1 MTRYVSSNTRHV
13 FHGAIEDVELI
24 REYVS
29 QAAINQGI
37 MGGFS
42 NLNEMNHSLQW
53 EARGFQKETTTIEA
67 GLGYVDDRSGR
78 IIDRFVATVDEPLV
92 GDKQTDMRI
101 ADTVSN
107 LFPWLVDRRSVEQN
121 WYAPHQNGRS
131 EGPENEPFV
140 VDSLYTAA
148 WIGTYGSAWVYY
160 PPMNAFSSG
169 HPMTFG
175 DVIGGDSKSHDLPFV
190 KPNLPRNNPTRRAFL
205 GDPYA
210 DLARPGLSLI
220 TAMAPIYFTGTFG
233 NYTYNDTYIAST
245 GVDIAIQS
253 TSCLLD
259 TLLDKMTVASFAII
273 VDLNFHAI
281 VISQTVVERI
291 YPRRT
296 GFEEARVTYSL
307 VDGSVVDDRRN
318 QTYMVSDTI
327 HEGLIK
333 LENANWQDL
342 LLDVQRMHPGERG
355 VSKLNITL
363 TGELQPRE
371 FYVMY
376 ERWDGVADWVMLAF
390 APTKNVDH
398 AIDVGLYNTGSYLNE
413 AHIELTAEWG
423 HPLFGEAI
431 LVNNGALDVAVT
443 SKTTPTWFSL
453 YPDNV
458 FMRTL
463 AAGETLPLQF
473 NVDTVALE
481 VGAVSFALTFNIQD
495 DDYPDCFY
503 NQDISLPVTIKITP
517 KDCITLTGDPMRV
530 AAADGTCVCLPIS
543 VEIGRTCCPYI
554 VLVPSIFIPLAILG
568 LVGVYLYVDLK
579 RKQADSVWLIK
590 PSDLHFDH
598 TPEVLGR
605 GTFGLVVR
613 AEYRGTQVA
622 VKRVIPPQRQGLN
635 KSVRD
640 IVEKE
645 NLRPMYWRN
654 SPEPS
659 PYFSFRSSIHG
670 STGTDNQISIETTA
684 TTDRSLSSMADT
696 MQYAKLKAAFVSE
709 MRLLSRLRH
718 PCITTIMGAVIKSGE
733 EPLLIMELMDLG
745 SLFDL
750 LHNETLP
757 LEGYILLQILRDIS
771 QGMRF
776 LHAASPQVIHCDL
789 KTHNVLVDSKFR
801 AKIADFGLSQKKQV
815 GAVGTPYW
823 MAPELLRG
831 ESVNTAASDVY
842 SFGIVLYEVYSRS
855 LPYDGEDFDKTIE
868 KICNPHINKRPTI
881 PRSMPSEVVNLMNEC
896 IHSDVLCR
904 PTFREIDDKLKAF
917 SIKSV
922 EPGQVKYS
930 LQAKKS
936 LEDRLAATENLLL
949 EIFPKHVAE
958 ALSKGQKV
966 EPQHFDCVTIFFSD
980 IVGFT
985 NIAGELSPWK
995 VSDLLDRLYS
1005 KFDTLSRKHDVFKV
1019 ETIGDA
1025 WMGVTNL
1032 ATPQFDHTKRIA
1044 MFAMDAIRA
1053 ASTTLVD
1060 EADLSRGFVSIRV
1073 GFHSGPVIATVVG
1086 SRNPKYTLIG
1096 DTVNTSSRMENN
1108 SLPGCILC
1116 SRAAA
1121 NLLNEQIHNFSVTS
1135 RGRIE
1140 VKGKGAMETFW
1151 VAEKMEEIENGS
1163 EKRNVNECTP
1173 LLHSSSRGSQG
1184 SSNLEPPS
1192 LVYSQLQRTKV

>member
-1 MTRYVSSNTRHV
+1 MSTFETKSFKICNVLGGLDVTRYVSSNTRHV

-29 QAAINQGI
+29 QAAANQGI
-37 MGGFS
+37 VGGFS

-53 EARGFQKETTTIEA
+53 EARGFQKEITTVEA

-78 IIDRFVATVDEPLV
+78 IIDRFVAVTVDQPLV

-107 LFPWLVDRRSVEQN
+107 IFPWLVDRRSVEEN
-121 WYAPHQNGRS
+121 WYAPHQDGRS
-131 EGPENEPFV
+131 EGPADEPFL

-160 PPMNAFSSG
+160 PPMTVFSAG

-175 DVIGGDSKSHDLPFV
+175 DVVGGDSESHELPFV
-190 KPNLPRNNPTRRAFL
+190 KPNLPSNNPTRRAFL

-210 DLARPGLSLI
+210 DFARPGLSLI

-253 TSCLLD
+253 TSSLLD
-259 TLLDKMTVASFAII
+259 TLLDKMTVSSFAIL

-281 VISQTVVERI
+281 VISQTVVNRI
-291 YPRRT
+291 FPTRT
-296 GFEEARVTYSL
+296 GFEESRVTYSL
-307 VDGSVVDDRRN
+307 VDGSVVEDRRN
-318 QTYMVSDTI
+318 QTYLVSDTI
-327 HEGLIK
+327 HEDLIK
-333 LENANWQDL
+333 LKNAKWHDL
-342 LLDVQRMHPGERG
+342 LLDVQRMRPGERG
-355 VSKLNITL
+355 VSKLNVTL
-363 TGELQPRE
+363 TGEDQAKE

-376 ERWDGVADWVMLAF
+376 ERWDSVADWIMLAF
-390 APTKNVDH
+390 APTSDVDH
-398 AIDVGLYNTGSYLNE
+398 AIDVGLYNTVSHQNE
-413 AHIELTAEWG
+413 APIELTGEWG
-423 HPLFGEAI
+423 YPLFGEAI
-431 LVNNGALDVAVT
+431 LVNKGALDVAVT
-443 SKTTPTWFSL
+443 SKGTPTWFSL
-453 YPDNV
+453 YPDNLV
-458 FMRTL
+458 KRTL
-463 AAGETLPLQF
+463 ATGETLSLQF
-473 NVDTVALE
+473 NVDTVALD
-481 VGAVSFALTFNIQD
+481 VGTLSFALTFTIQD

-503 NQDISLPVTIKITP
+503 NQDISLPVIVKISP
-517 KDCITLTGDPMRV
+517 KDCISLTGDPMRV
-530 AAADGTCVCLPIS
+530 AAADGSCVCLPIS
-543 VEIGRTCCPYI
+543 LEIGGICCPYI
-554 VLVPSIFIPLAILG
+554 VLVPSIIIPLALLG
-568 LVGVYLYVDLK
+568 LVGVYLYVDRK

-590 PSDLHFDH
+590 PSDLHFDD

-622 VKRVIPPQRQGLN
+622 VKRVIPPPKQGRN
-635 KSVRD
+635 RSIRD
-640 IVEKE
+640 ITG
-645 NLRPMYWRN
+645 RN
-654 SPEPS
+654 SVWSMYGRSSSETTQH
-659 PYFSFRSSIHG
+659 FNFRSKILG
-670 STGTDNQISIETTA
+670 SNGSDKQISIETV
-684 TTDRSLSSMADT
+684 TTDGSLSTIADNK
-696 MQYAKLKAAFVSE
+696 QYSKLKAEFVNE
-709 MRLLSRLRH
+709 MRLLSKLRH
-718 PCITTIMGAVIKSGE
+718 PCITTIMGAMIESGE
-733 EPLLIMELMDLG
+733 EPLLVMELMDLG

-750 LHNETLP
+750 LHNDTLFV
-757 LEGYILLQILRDIS
+757 EGYILLQVLRDIS

-776 LHAASPQVIHCDL
+776 LHAAAPQVIHGDL
-789 KTHNVLVDSKFR
+789 KTHNVLVDGKFR

-815 GAVGTPYW
+815 GAVGTPFW

-855 LPYDGEDFDKTIE
+855 VPYDGEDFDETIQE
-868 KICNPHINKRPTI
+868 ICDPRINKRPPV
-881 PRSMPSEVVNLMNEC
+881 PRPMPSEVVELMTEC
-896 IHSDVLCR
+896 IHADVLCR
-904 PTFREIDDKLKAF
+904 PTFREIDDKLKSF
-917 SIKSV
+917 SVKNV
-922 EPGQVKYS
+922 EPGQVRYS
-930 LQAKKS
+930 MQAKKS
-936 LEDRLAATENLLL
+936 LEAKLAATENLLL

-985 NIAGELSPWK
+985 NIASELSPWK
-995 VSDLLDRLYS
+995 VSDMLDRLYS

-1032 ATPQFDHTKRIA
+1032 ATPQSDHTKRIV

-1053 ASTTLVD
+1053 ASSTLVD
-1060 EADLSRGFVSIRV
+1060 EDDLSRGFLSIRV

-1096 DTVNTSSRMENN
+1096 DTVNTSSRMESN

-1116 SRAAA
+1116 SSPAAK
-1121 NLLNEQIHNFSVTS
+1121 LLNEQVHEFSVTS

-1140 VKGKGAMETFW
+1140 VKGKGALETFW
-1151 VAEKMEEIENGS
+1151 VTETMGEIENGFG
-1163 EKRNVNECTP
+1163 EQYVNENTP
-1173 LLHSSSRGSQG
+1173 LLPSSRG
-1184 SSNLEPPS
+1184 
-1192 LVYSQLQRTKV
+1192 LQ